1 MSPSLAPPQAAII
14 TEALRAMAD
23 CAPQLARIAAAQELA
38 AYAAALDAL
47 VAYRAHLAT
56 RLPDDGSRPVYAEQ
70 APDLTARAVLDSSI
84 RTLGRRLAIRATVG
98 YAVDDKAD
106 EQPAAPPSAATRQ
119 RAHRDRQRA
128 RKDGAP

>member
-1 MSPSLAPPQAAII
+1 MGPSLSPQQAAAL
-14 TEALRAMAD
+14 TEALRTVAD

-47 VAYRAHLAT
+47 VAYRALLAT
-56 RLPDDGSRPVYAEQ
+56 RLPDDGSRPIHAEQ

-98 YAVDDKAD
+98 YAVDDEAD

-119 RAHRDRQRA
+119 KAYRDRKRA
-128 RKDGAP
+128 QKDGAP